1 VQSGLF
7 PLLEMERGELT
18 AVMPIR
24 NPRPVK
30 DYLVLQNRFRHLFG
44 KDPRAQVELEHLQA
58 LADYNIEVYGLRGEG
73 VDSHDTEGT
82 DTVQR
87 GGVRWA

>member
-1 VQSGLF
+1 
-7 PLLEMERGELT
+7 
-18 AVMPIR
+18 MPIR
-24 NPRPVK
+24 NPRPVR
-30 DYLVLQNRFRHLFG
+30 DYLVLQNRFRHLFS

-58 LADYNIEVYGLRGEG
+58 LADHYIEGFRLRGEEEDPQ
-73 VDSHDTEGT
+73 DSEGA